1 MSRYEV
7 TSEAEHFPIRK
18 DPLIFFPL
26 SQNDESCHLCKDSET
41 TLWRDPR
48 GVTVS
53 SQQPWGEVFS
63 GRFSR
68 EPRAARLIAASVVCA
83 SDVSHLGTGRCWGHC
98 PSRGRLTPRDGKC
111 LGLFQLL
118 WHNVTDRAAYEP
130 QKSIPHR
137 SRGWKSKIKE
147 PADERCPLGPS
158 LSGPCGRLD
167 THDTPDPAALDWN
180 FERDTD
186 SA

>member
-26 SQNDESCHLCKDSET
+26 SQHDESCHLCKDSET

-53 SQQPWGEVFS
+53 SQQPWGEGS
-63 GRFSR
+63 SRCFSR
-68 EPRAARLIAASVVCA
+68 EPSAAQFIAASLVCV
-83 SDVSHLGTGRCWGHC
+83 SDASHLGTGRCWSRC

-118 WHNVTDRAAYEP
+118 WHNVTDRALMNHRNRFLAGPEVRSP
-130 QKSIPHR
+130 R
-137 SRGWKSKIKE
+137 SRSQQTRG
-147 PADERCPLGPS
+147 ACLDLPS
-158 LSGPCGRLD
+158 LVPVAGL
-167 THDTPDPAALDWN
+167 TLMTPQTLQP
-180 FERDTD
+180 
-186 SA
+186 

>member
-137 SRGWKSKIKE
+137 SRGWNPGMQGWYILKQSMSFHSTNKPKKKNHIIISIEAEKK
-147 PADERCPLGPS
+147 
-158 LSGPCGRLD
+158 
-167 THDTPDPAALDWN
+167 
-180 FERDTD
+180 
-186 SA
+186 